1 MAQWIGIALLVL
13 LIVITIVLE
22 FKPEYRVRWVLW
34 AALGTYILFAVT
46 LYETNPGDV
55 INDSTKPLIQI
66 LLIGGFFVC
75 FMLYR
80 VLIPLSRS
88 WDRSNTAY
96 EEQSHPRMSSAMTV
110 LKFLFLMSVIGAL
123 GYIIIPWCM
132 KLIIASSSIGVYIQN
147 ILLCIAVVGIL
158 LGVLYYITQNASSAY
173 YSTSNLILKSILY
186 VPCLVGDYLKKWTQ
200 YVLYEIRGE
209 PKTTW
214 FILLAELLLIG
225 TSVLYFVGNISASVS
240 TPRSGIMLQDDP
252 VYTDKRTI
260 VGNYDNLN
268 QGKNGFLYNY
278 AISCW
283 FWVNPQPPSQSA
295 SNTVYTSIINYGNT
309 PNVTYM
315 GAQNT
320 LRITMKDQDHKIEL
334 MDDMTNIPL
343 QRWNNLVINYS
354 GGTLDVFLNG
364 NLERTVTEIIPFKSN
379 EQISIGTDGGVQGGI
394 CKVMYMQNA
403 LDISEINDLYQQAP
417 VGHIKRGWST

>member
-1 MAQWIGIALLVL
+1 MMQGIGFTLLAL

-22 FKPEYRVRWVLW
+22 FKPEYRVRWILW
-34 AALGTYILFAVT
+34 LALGTYVLFAVT

-55 INDSTKPLIQI
+55 INDSTKSLIQI

-80 VLIPLSRS
+80 VLIPLSNS

-96 EEQSHPRMSSAMTV
+96 ESSSHPRRSSFMIV
-110 LKFLFLMSVIGAL
+110 LKFIFLMSVIGAL
-123 GYIIIPWCM
+123 GYLILPWCIN
-132 KLIIASSSIGVYIQN
+132 LIIASSSVGVYIQN

-158 LGVLYYITQNASSAY
+158 LGILYYLTQHASMTY

-200 YVLYEIRGE
+200 YVLYEVRGE

-214 FILLAELLLIG
+214 FILLAELLLVG
-225 TSVLYFVGNISASVS
+225 TSMLYFFSNIKTVI
-240 TPRSGIMLQDDP
+240 TKPRDGIMLQDDP
-252 VYTDKRTI
+252 VYIDKQTV

-283 FWVNPQPPSQSA
+283 FWINPQPPSQSA

-334 MDDMTNIPL
+334 MDDLTNIPL

-364 NLERTVTEIIPFKSN
+364 NLERTVTEVIPFKSN

-394 CKVMYMQNA
+394 CKVMYIQNA

-417 VGHIKRGWST
+417 VGYIKKGWST